1 MVQTRCETVRGFHNL
16 TDLKQRSENST
27 ELPYL
32 TDTNKNAALPVSRRI
47 SSGSLR
53 FVYHPPFNENA
64 RTQER
69 SVTGTV
75 CELTKVQVADIKALL
90 QRQFTQQRAEVGIRG
105 HAQRVAAE
113 LEDLLTGRVTQRI
126 PRAAE
131 AFTFTRLRSA
141 AHVLCMQ
148 ELMDNVITCHNHETE
163 E

>member
-16 TDLKQRSENST
+16 TDRKQRSESST

-32 TDTNKNAALPVSRRI
+32 TDTYKKAALPVSR
-47 SSGSLR
+47 R

-90 QRQFTQQRAEVGIRG
+90 QRQFAEQRAEVGIRG
-105 HAQRVAAE
+105 HAQRMAAE
-113 LEDLLTGRVTQRI
+113 LEDLLAGRVTQRI

-141 AHVLCMQ
+141 AYVLCMQ
-148 ELMDNVITCHNHETE
+148 ELMDNVITCNNHETE